1 LSGIG
6 SGELKQDETASA
18 ITEVGTAV
26 IQVTRTGDTSQPAEV
41 DYATQPGTASDRF
54 DYTAIYGTLRFAA
67 GEQSKQLLIII
78 TDDVFQESLESFSV
92 VLSNPVGTALGA
104 APSAS
109 VQITS
114 DDAVNGL
121 NPVKDGSF
129 SSDAFVRYH
138 YADFLNRLPDAS
150 GLAFW
155 KNEIDSCELLPA
167 PERQNCREV
176 KRINVSAAFFL
187 SVEFQQTGYLVY
199 RFHQA
204 AFSSGEHLALTRFL
218 ADTQEIRGG
227 IIVGQSGWETQLE
240 ANKQLFADRFVARA
254 TFLASYP
261 ASMTP
266 AQFVDALNSNTGNS
280 LSSAERDTQVNNL
293 TTAGNTAH
301 ARALVLR
308 AIAEDSDFSS
318 REFKRAFVYMQY
330 VGYLRRNPDAQPDAN
345 FDGYN
350 FWLAKLNQFNGN
362 FTQAEMV
369 KSFIISGEYQ
379 NRFGP

>member
-1 LSGIG
+1 
-6 SGELKQDETASA
+6 
-18 ITEVGTAV
+18 
-26 IQVTRTGDTSQPAEV
+26 
-41 DYATQPGTASDRF
+41 
-54 DYTAIYGTLRFAA
+54 
-67 GEQSKQLLIII
+67 LLIII
-78 TDDVFQESLESFSV
+78 TDDVFQEPVESFSI
-92 VLSNPVGTALGA
+92 VLSNPVGIVLGGV
-104 APSAS
+104 PSAS

-114 DDAVNGL
+114 DDAVTGL

-129 SSDAFVRYH
+129 NSDAFVRYH

-167 PERQNCREV
+167 PQRQGCREV

-204 AFSSGEHLALTRFL
+204 AFSSGEHLALPRFL

-227 IIVGQSGWETQLE
+227 IIVGQSGWEAQLE

-254 TFLASYP
+254 GFLAGYP

-280 LSSAERDTQVNNL
+280 LSPAERNTQVNNL
-293 TTAGNTAH
+293 TTAGNTTH

-318 REFKRAFVYMQY
+318 REFNRAFVYMEY
-330 VGYLRRNPDAQPDAN
+330 VGYLRRNPDDQPDAN
-345 FDGYN
+345 FAGYN

-369 KSFIISGEYQ
+369 KAFTLSGEY
-379 NRFGP
+379 NKRFGP